1 MSARVVCISR
11 TLAAGGETVGRR
23 VSAELGFRYVDEEII
38 RLASEKAQVDPD
50 LIAQAEHRQPLL
62 TRLIDALAASSP
74 LAASSYFTPPL
85 EGGLYY
91 SPGTV
96 VSLPLMREDHKALI
110 REAIVEVAV
119 QGDAVIVAHAASF
132 ALAGMRSVLRVL
144 ITASEETR
152 IARMLREGKVTQSE
166 AESTVKQSDRER
178 RDYLRDFYDVSE
190 ERPTHY
196 DLVINTDVLRIGQAV
211 GAVAAAAQG

>member
-1 MSARVVCISR
+1 
-11 TLAAGGETVGRR
+11 
-23 VSAELGFRYVDEEII
+23 
-38 RLASEKAQVDPD
+38 
-50 LIAQAEHRQPLL
+50 
-62 TRLIDALAASSP
+62 
-74 LAASSYFTPPL
+74 
-85 EGGLYY
+85 
-91 SPGTV
+91 
-96 VSLPLMREDHKALI
+96 
-110 REAIVEVAV
+110 
-119 QGDAVIVAHAASF
+119 VIVAHAASF

-196 DLVINTDVLRIGQAV
+196 DLVINTDVLEADR
-211 GAVAAAAQG
+211 AAAIVIDAARS